1 MFCLTEEEK
10 NSNDNI
16 NPSPHIDPERQKR
29 NDEEVQEKEGNLAKI
44 LGEDSVRKDLYK
56 PITEKPP
63 VNKLNYEK
71 LEILDPREHPDDA
84 HFIND
89 QMFDAYIKKIKP
101 NLDISTVDAELE
113 KYGNRLKKDEIENYF
128 LELEIYKNELKKI
141 DTDTKNAENR
151 LKKKELMG
159 RYREL
164 KKYGKELKKSEVLND
179 RLRCTFIALE
189 RALKFGPSDH
199 YLAQAYADFNMQ
211 HKAAKMMVN
220 DDNPAMAVR
229 FIYESHDNRNKILK
243 FLTGEDTGRLI
254 KDKKMINKVLDISYR
269 GISKLERNPKALQE
283 YYDPEQNIAG
293 LKKDWKIHRDQA
305 SKKHG
310 LYSIFR

>member
-113 KYGNRLKKDEIENYF
+113 KYGNRLKKDEH
-128 LELEIYKNELKKI
+128 
-141 DTDTKNAENR
+141 D
-151 LKKKELMG
+151 KKEIWIW
-159 RYREL
+159 Y
-164 KKYGKELKKSEVLND
+164 
-179 RLRCTFIALE
+179 
-189 RALKFGPSDH
+189 
-199 YLAQAYADFNMQ
+199 
-211 HKAAKMMVN
+211 
-220 DDNPAMAVR
+220 
-229 FIYESHDNRNKILK
+229 
-243 FLTGEDTGRLI
+243 
-254 KDKKMINKVLDISYR
+254 
-269 GISKLERNPKALQE
+269 
-283 YYDPEQNIAG
+283 
-293 LKKDWKIHRDQA
+293 
-305 SKKHG
+305 
-310 LYSIFR
+310 